1 MGMKTRKARP
11 VVYTKAKL
19 ACGAGVNWQAR
30 AQYFLTKIM
39 AATFDF
45 NGSEWLG
52 RVRNLYQ
59 GEWHCPRPL
68 SRGAFCSACAN
79 IILFGAFGAIL
90 IFSVRFRRI
99 GPLFVIFFW
108 RGMEEND
115 KSTTISSSVDTR
127 GVCWPLGWGYVNDQS
142 ANKTRT
148 KPENLKFEI
157 WFTEDQDL

>member
-59 GEWHCPRPL
+59 GECHCPRPL

-99 GPLFVIFFW
+99 GPLFVIFFGEGW
-108 RGMEEND
+108 KR
-115 KSTTISSSVDTR
+115 TTSL
-127 GVCWPLGWGYVNDQS
+127 PLFLALWILVVFAG
-142 ANKTRT
+142 
-148 KPENLKFEI
+148 P
-157 WFTEDQDL
+157 